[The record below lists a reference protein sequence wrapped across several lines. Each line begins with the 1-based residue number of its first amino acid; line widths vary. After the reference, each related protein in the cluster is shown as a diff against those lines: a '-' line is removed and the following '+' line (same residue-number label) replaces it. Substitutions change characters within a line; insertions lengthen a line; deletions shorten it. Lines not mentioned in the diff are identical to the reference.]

1 MELGELGAIAGL
13 LAFFAAIGCFMYFK
27 FLKH

>member
-13 LAFFAAIGCFMYFK
+13 LAFFAAIGCLMYFK